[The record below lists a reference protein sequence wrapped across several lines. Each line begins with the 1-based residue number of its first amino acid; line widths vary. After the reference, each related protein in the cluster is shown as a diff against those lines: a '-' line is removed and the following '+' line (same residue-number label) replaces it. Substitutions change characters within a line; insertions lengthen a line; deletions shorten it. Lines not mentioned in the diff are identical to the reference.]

1 MTRVIRSFAL
11 HGEVC
16 CLFRWSYLRFRRH
29 RMKIVAQATED
40 TTARTPI
47 SLVPGVILKGVK
59 VFPLTWSFF
68 ASYIKTNNAERSQ
81 VAFMILFPPFW
92 SQSASLLT
100 VILWR
105 AAACLASND
114 HTAHLA
120 FAVAIALQNLGL
132 QHRAGWSRRIKY
144 SKHWE
149 THRAQKQARIG
160 NSPKGTRAKKTRACQ
175 CPSWDQNPV
184 EKSRRT
190 AQKVQHH
197 LVLLNRQC

>member
-1 MTRVIRSFAL
+1 MSACIDMTRVIRSFAL

-92 SQSASLLT
+92 SQSASLVT

-105 AAACLASND
+105 CRRMSSVVRSYSSPRFCCC
-114 HTAHLA
+114 HWITESW
-120 FAVAIALQNLGL
+120 
-132 QHRAGWSRRIKY
+132 HRS
-144 SKHWE
+144 
-149 THRAQKQARIG
+149 T
-160 NSPKGTRAKKTRACQ
+160 
-175 CPSWDQNPV
+175 
-184 EKSRRT
+184 RRT
-190 AQKVQHH
+190 IIQ
-197 LVLLNRQC
+197 LTSLLLLPSHYRI